1 MWWSDAGATKSK
13 GHTWHGL
20 NIPTVTCQE
29 SMEFVWRSLQRSDLW
44 NGRSLVTGLRIIR
57 TQNGWPRRSEACWP
71 ELARYFNSQN
81 ILRLIYIYIYSGIM
95 HAFRPRV
102 RLFASVFACLL
113 HQLQVILKKAS
124 KRPMSPEPRYAKM
137 LSTNIQ
143 QEQKRADRSPSKVH
157 LRSRTSH
164 ICFFL
169 ESRCPGPRYQIG
181 WRY

>member
-81 ILRLIYIYIYSGIM
+81 ILRHIYIYTVVLCMLLDPGYDCLLLYL
-95 HAFRPRV
+95 HAFCTSYRSSWRKLPSALWVQSQDMPRCCPQISSRNRNARTEVLQRSIYV
-102 RLFASVFACLL
+102 RERLIFAS
-113 HQLQVILKKAS
+113 
-124 KRPMSPEPRYAKM
+124 
-137 LSTNIQ
+137 
-143 QEQKRADRSPSKVH
+143 
-157 LRSRTSH
+157 
-164 ICFFL
+164 FL
-169 ESRCPGPRYQIG
+169 NQDALGPDIR
-181 WRY
+181 